1 MSFETG
7 HFAEPVFNLDTYV
20 EMEKLEAQRRVAAKS
35 RFLDDKK
42 AGIVYSSPMKK
53 GTYELNKN
61 YQSLHVG
68 DQYQEPGKQMAKA
81 KVQSKERWLD
91 DKKAGIRYAS
101 PLKTSST
108 PGDAY
113 GSISGT
119 NIEAFPPFGNYPARG
134 VRQKVDVENLK
145 EQRQIQT
152 NPSKRGMGGYV
163 AHSGVLMGGFPK
175 YVDGNDIDAMKKKEA
190 ADLAAHKAAQAAVDE
205 KCRFVSTAKPPPLF
219 DTQPNVDAP
228 TCLSL
233 DPDCIIG
240 PLSALETANPKER
253 AQMINARYPWRE
265 SGDKTWRHASGT
277 KSGRHGNL
285 NKFPQHMADKFDDH
299 QIREC
304 QTPLRRM
311 GWHRHV
317 AAGAVGEGVA
327 DRKPF
332 KPSQGVGH
340 KKLSTSVMFS
350 SSALRRGR

>member
-1 MSFETG
+1 MSFQTG
-7 HFAEPVFNLDTYV
+7 HFGEPTFNLDTYV
-20 EMEKLEAQRRVAAKS
+20 EMDKLDNQRRKEAKE

-61 YQSLHVG
+61 YNSLHTG
-68 DQYQEPGKQMAKA
+68 DLYQEPGKRESKA
-81 KVQSKERWLD
+81 KVASKERWLD
-91 DKKAGIRYAS
+91 DKKAGIRYSS
-101 PLKTSST
+101 PSKLMST

-113 GSISGT
+113 ASIAGT
-119 NIEAFPPFGNYPARG
+119 NVEAFPPFGNYPARG
-134 VRQKVDVENLK
+134 VRQKVDVEGLK

-175 YVDGNDIDAMKKKEA
+175 YMDGDDIDAMKKREA
-190 ADLAAHKAAQAAVDE
+190 ADLAAHKAAQAQVDE
-205 KCRFVSTAKPPPLF
+205 KCRFVSTGRPPPLF
-219 DTQPNVDAP
+219 DSQPNVDAP
-228 TCLSL
+228 TCLSA
-233 DPDCIIG
+233 DPSCLVG

-253 AQMINARYPWRE
+253 AELVNGAYPWRE
-265 SGDKTWRHASGT
+265 SGDRTWRHASAT
-277 KSGRHGNL
+277 KSGVHGNM
-285 NKFPQHMADKFDDH
+285 NKFPDHMPDKFDDH

-317 AAGAVGEGVA
+317 AAGAVSEGVA

-332 KPSQGVGH
+332 RPSQGVGH

-350 SSALRRGR
+350 RSSLRRGR